1 MIQTA
6 PEQTPTAQTP
16 TAQTLALRLLT
27 AFDEK
32 DLPTLQA
39 LIAPSAVLH
48 VPGRNP
54 MAGDKHGL
62 PTILGFFAQVA
73 ERSAGT
79 QQVDVT
85 DVLGSER
92 HAVALCTVT
101 ATRLGRTLH
110 NQVAYVMTFGNG
122 QLLSLR
128 MHNYDQHHVDG
139 FWA

>member
-6 PEQTPTAQTP
+6 S
-16 TAQTLALRLLT
+16 AQTLAIRLLT
-27 AFDEK
+27 AFHHK

-54 MAGDKHGL
+54 MAGDKQGL
-62 PTILGFFAQVA
+62 SSILGFFAQVA
-73 ERSAGT
+73 ERSGGT
-79 QQVDVT
+79 EQVEVI

-92 HAVALCTVT
+92 HAVALCSVT

-110 NQVAYVMTFGNG
+110 NQVAYVMRFENG
-122 QLLSLR
+122 QLTSLR
-128 MHNYDQHHVDG
+128 MHNYDQHHVDA

>member
-6 PEQTPTAQTP
+6 D
-16 TAQTLALRLLT
+16 AQTLAIRLLK
-27 AFDEK
+27 AFDDR

-39 LIAPSAVLH
+39 LIAPGAVLH

-54 MAGDKHGL
+54 MAGDRHGL
-62 PTILGFFAQVA
+62 PSILAFFAQVA

-79 QQVDVT
+79 QQVDMI
-85 DVLGSER
+85 DVLGRER

-110 NQVAYVMTFGNG
+110 NHVAYVMRFEDG
-122 QLLSLR
+122 QLTSLR
-128 MHNYDQHHVDG
+128 IHNYDQHHVDG